1 MPETASDFHHI
12 PGRTVSPCL
21 NCKDRKTGY
30 ACLRNCNLPG
40 RYSVSL
46 GIMGCSVPAEM
57 TPQGRNL
64 RFLQQL
70 APGYS
75 PVHSAPRKGEN
86 QAPSY
91 HRSRSGGHRYRQV
104 QRCHFY
110 GCIDES
116 HGAYC
121 KRHYR
126 IIYMRIICMKW
137 PVGFAYAPTGGGRS
151 ILPELRQ
158 KESAGLLAEVE
169 WYKASLL
176 DHAAGLMDISKYRR
190 KE

>member
-1 MPETASDFHHI
+1 MSDFYHV

-21 NCKDRKTGY
+21 NCKDKKTGY
-30 ACLRNCNLPG
+30 ACLRDCNLPG

-46 GIMGCSVPAEM
+46 GIMGSSVPAEM

-64 RFLQQL
+64 SFLPKL
-70 APGYS
+70 APGCS
-75 PVHSAPRKGEN
+75 SIHSASRQVGII
-86 QAPSY
+86 QAQGA
-91 HRSRSGGHRYRQV
+91 HRQRSGGHRYSQM

-110 GCIDES
+110 GCSDE
-116 HGAYC
+116 GPRIYC

-126 IIYMRIICMKW
+126 IIYMRIIRMKW
-137 PVGFAYAPTGGGRS
+137 PVRFAYAPTGGGRS

-158 KESAGLLAEVE
+158 KERAGLLAEVE
-169 WYKASLL
+169 WYKASLR